1 MPERLFPENP
11 SDPTLQIQGIL
22 DRITFQNEDNGY
34 TVARL
39 LSQSKEKELIT
50 VVGFLSSVPV
60 GSTLSLT
67 GTWITDSRYG
77 KQFKLQKYQIVK
89 PNTINGIERYLGS
102 GLIKGIGPAYA
113 ARIVDRFGL
122 KTLDILEN
130 DPDRLSEI
138 AGLGGARVESIKKA
152 WQKQREIHRVMV
164 FLQGHGISATYAVKI
179 YKTYGRK
186 AMAVVKSNPYQ
197 LAEDIWGVGFRIADS
212 IALSLGVPVNDPRR
226 ARAGLLFALDE
237 SVGEGHC
244 FLPRNKLLKQ
254 AEYLLTLTG
263 KSEQLPDQENLYSD
277 RGLIEEQLKSLLA
290 DDKIAVD
297 GESIALA
304 PIYFA
309 EKGVAAKLLELSA
322 GKPNH
327 NIENIDQ
334 AVGWA
339 SNKLQLDL
347 APEQAE
353 AIKMGLSQKVSVIT
367 GGPGTGK
374 STILK
379 ALLLVLAQKGIVVKL
394 AAPTGRAA
402 KRLSE
407 ACGREAKTIHRLLEY
422 DGSIR
427 TFKRNRQNSLEADMV
442 IIDESSMMDITLT
455 NSLLKAIA
463 DNAALVLVGD
473 IDQLPSVGPG
483 NVLKDI
489 INSGQV
495 PVTRLQTVFRQGPGS
510 LISLNA
516 LRINRGEFLELLP
529 AYEGDK
535 DFYCIFRD
543 EAEEIEKEILSLCSE
558 RLKKRYNFDPV
569 RDIQVLTPMRKGII
583 GTENLNSRLQE
594 TLNPKKMQ
602 RDGRQQRLQVGDK
615 VMQIRNNYDKE
626 VFNGDLGIVSSV
638 ESAEESAE
646 DSVEVSFEGRRV
658 LYESADL
665 GEVVLAYAI
674 TVHKSQGSEFP
685 CVIIPLHTIHYPL
698 LQRNLIYTAVTR
710 GKNLVILVG
719 SKKAIQIAINNDR
732 VVKRYTMLKERLQAD
747 AYSSC

>member
-1 MPERLFPENP
+1 MAERLFPENP
-11 SDPTLQIQGIL
+11 KEPTTQIQGIL

-39 LSQSKEKELIT
+39 LSQSKEKKLIT
-50 VVGFLSSVPV
+50 VVGVLSSVPV

-67 GTWITDSRYG
+67 GNWIRDSRYG
-77 KQFKLQKYQIVK
+77 KQFKLQSYEIVK

-102 GLIKGIGPAYA
+102 GLIKGIGPAFA
-113 ARIVDRFGL
+113 TRIVNRFGL
-122 KTLDILEN
+122 KTLDILES
-130 DPDRLSEI
+130 DPGRLSEVE
-138 AGLGGARVESIKKA
+138 GLGRTRVDRIKKA
-152 WQKQREIHRVMV
+152 WQEQKEIHHIMV

-179 YKTYGRK
+179 FKTYGRK
-186 AMAVVKSNPYQ
+186 SLVVVKNNPYQ
-197 LAEDIWGVGFRIADS
+197 LTEDIWGVGFRIADS
-212 IALSLGVPVNDPRR
+212 IALSLGVPANDPRR

-237 SVGEGHC
+237 SAGAGHC
-244 FLPRNKLLKQ
+244 FMPKEKLVEQATYLLK
-254 AEYLLTLTG
+254 LSG
-263 KSEQLPDQENLYSD
+263 KSEQFPEHENLYSD
-277 RGLIEEQLKSLLA
+277 HDLIEEQLKSLEA
-290 DDKIAVD
+290 DDKIAVE
-297 GESIALA
+297 GENIALP
-304 PIYFA
+304 PIFFA
-309 EKGVAAKLLELSA
+309 EKGAAAKLLELSA
-322 GKPNH
+322 GRPRHDIQNV
-327 NIENIDQ
+327 DQ
-334 AVGWA
+334 ALGWA
-339 SNKLQLDL
+339 SKKLQLDL

-353 AIKMGLSQKVSVIT
+353 AIKMGLRQKVSIIT

-379 ALLLVLAQKGIVVKL
+379 TLLLILGQNGIVAKL

-407 ACGREAKTIHRLLEY
+407 ASGREAKTIHRLLEY

-427 TFKRNRQNSLEADMV
+427 NFKRNRDNPLKADIV
-442 IIDESSMMDITLT
+442 IIDESSMMDIALT

-489 INSGQV
+489 IGSGLIS
-495 PVTRLQTVFRQGPGS
+495 VTRLQTVFRQEQGS

-516 LRINRGEFLELLP
+516 SRINKGKFLELLSD
-529 AYEGDK
+529 YEGEK

-543 EAEEIEKEILSLCSE
+543 EAEDIEKEIISLCSG
-558 RLKKRYNFDPV
+558 RLKKRYGFDPI

-594 TLNPKKMQ
+594 TLNQKANSQ
-602 RDGRQQRLQVGDK
+602 GGRKGSLEIGDK

-626 VFNGDLGIVSSV
+626 VFNGDQGIVMSRDS
-638 ESAEESAE
+638 EEGSL
-646 DSVEVSFEGRRV
+646 EVNFEGRRV

-665 GEVVLAYAI
+665 GEIMLAYAI

-685 CVIIPLHTIHYPL
+685 CVIIPLHTTHYPL

-710 GKNLVILVG
+710 GKKLVILVG
-719 SKKAIQIAINNDR
+719 SKKAINIAIRNAR
-732 VVKRYTMLKERLQAD
+732 VVQRNTMLKERLLAGPHSLQ
-747 AYSSC
+747 